1 MKQRQLNLS
10 KESIQNEK
18 DLKRLSKGKSIQA
31 SRDGIY
37 EKALRSKL
45 ASVAKTYGDDEILRR
60 LKGPTNEQ
68 VMLHN

>member
-18 DLKRLSKGKSIQA
+18 DLKRLSDGKSIQI

-45 ASVAKTYGDDEILRR
+45 ASVAKTYGDDKILER
-60 LKGPTNEQ
+60 LRGPINE
-68 VMLHN
+68 

>member
-18 DLKRLSKGKSIQA
+18 DLKRLNDGKSIQL

-37 EKALRSKL
+37 ERALRNKL
-45 ASVAKTYGDDEILRR
+45 AFIAKTQGDDEILRR
-60 LKGPTNEQ
+60 LKGPANE
-68 VMLHN
+68 